1 MSVSSSL
8 INMLQDTHNVMRMI
22 ERLDLWSLIHV
33 AIMMVIGLTQVQFI
47 NDEIF
52 GTSKIF
58 FFRFTW

>member
-8 INMLQDTHNVMRMI
+8 INVFQDTHNVMRMI

-52 GTSKIF
+52 GTNIIF

>member
-1 MSVSSSL
+1 MF
-8 INMLQDTHNVMRMI
+8 QDTHNVMRMI

-52 GTSKIF
+52 GTNIIF
-58 FFRFTW
+58 FFRITW